1 MEPEVTRMSFCPYVS
16 WRAAAV
22 MTCVLLCTSL
32 QARAQDLAGELS
44 TLSLGGRLYDN
55 HWAIIER
62 EPPAGRNP
70 LYPAGPAVAT
80 GETWRCVAC
89 HGWDYRGREGHLG
102 RVSQLAVFASL
113 RSSVGKPAGEIKA
126 ALKSE
131 THAAI
136 TSKLSETELEALSLF
151 ISAGQHD
158 TASDLKDGK
167 STGDATRGKD
177 IFEGACVSCHQA
189 DGKAYIIG
197 EPGDKPS
204 LGWVASHRPEQAL
217 HKIKNGVPGADML
230 SLRFLRQE
238 QLLDL
243 LAYLQTLE
251 E

>member
-1 MEPEVTRMSFCPYVS
+1 MSDCLYVS
-16 WRAAAV
+16 WRTAAV
-22 MTCVLLCTSL
+22 VTCVLLCTSL
-32 QARAQDLAGELS
+32 PVRAQDLAGQLS

-62 EPPAGRNP
+62 DPPVESNP
-70 LYPAGPAVAT
+70 LYPAGLAVAT

-102 RVSQLAVFASL
+102 RGSQSVAFASL
-113 RSSVGKPAGEIKA
+113 RSSAGKPTGEI
-126 ALKSE
+126 KSE

-136 TSKLSETELEALSLF
+136 TIKLSDTELEALSLF

-158 TASDLKDGK
+158 TANDLKDGK
-167 STGDATRGKD
+167 STGDATSGKD

-197 EPGDKPS
+197 EPGDRPS
-204 LGWVASHRPEQAL
+204 LGWVATRRPEQAL